1 MGQGLAPVTTPL
13 PTALPTALPTRPT
26 KRPGGGPGTPSD
38 RFSLATE
45 LQKIG
50 RMGTM
55 IRLADLVVRLA
66 LTAAITGLM
75 LVPSGVC
82 LCGHVE
88 EDRSD
93 AHPVGAPEVPRRD
106 RPGPAAHY
114 AGDAAPGAIL
124 AAANDDCP
132 AGPPREVARVS
143 HGPPRSQPL
152 YLTLQTLLI

>member
-1 MGQGLAPVTTPL
+1 
-13 PTALPTALPTRPT
+13 
-26 KRPGGGPGTPSD
+26 
-38 RFSLATE
+38 
-45 LQKIG
+45 
-50 RMGTM
+50 M

-82 LCGHVE
+82 LCGHAE

-93 AHPVGAPEVPRRD
+93 EHQPGCPEVRQLD
-106 RPGPAAHY
+106 RAGPAAHY
-114 AGDAAPGAIL
+114 AGDPTPAAIL
-124 AAANDDCP
+124 AAANDECP

-152 YLTLQTLLI
+152 FLTLQTLLI